1 MPAVTN
7 HSDNE
12 ASKSKS
18 KAKSAPVEDNGAES
32 ESDGGEGGSEYEI
45 EEVLDAKRGYFPDGR
60 MGYFVKWKGYS
71 HNDNSWVDELDAGN
85 AIDLVNEYW
94 RLNPGKRKGAAPR
107 KSVEKKSSPKKARKS
122 AAPDDTS
129 DAETVSTKK
138 RGRKSAA
145 AKKLDSDEEMEVD
158 EVAET
163 RAPKKARKS
172 QASKP
177 KPREKTPEEEGKII
191 GNMHDYMHM
200 KIWEGLVKSV
210 DTVERESEDGQLV
223 VYFTLTTGEAV
234 KEESTI
240 CKERFPRKLLDFYE
254 SNLRWRSVEEKSP

>member
-1 MPAVTN
+1 
-7 HSDNE
+7 
-12 ASKSKS
+12 
-18 KAKSAPVEDNGAES
+18 
-32 ESDGGEGGSEYEI
+32 
-45 EEVLDAKRGYFPDGR
+45 

-71 HNDNSWVDELDAGN
+71 HNDNSWVDELDAGCVHPRRESSSMLIHYPYRN

-94 RLNPGKRKGAAPR
+94 RLNPGKKKGAVPR

-145 AKKLDSDEEMEVD
+145 AKKADSDEEMEVD

-163 RAPKKARKS
+163 RAPKKARKV

-191 GNMHDYMHM
+191 GNMQDYMHM
-200 KIWEGLVKSV
+200 KSWEGLVKSV

-223 VYFTLTTGEAV
+223 VYFTLYV
-234 KEESTI
+234 LFISHSLPCSTR
-240 CKERFPRKLLDFYE
+240 CVMQND
-254 SNLRWRSVEEKSP
+254 W

>member
-1 MPAVTN
+1 
-7 HSDNE
+7 
-12 ASKSKS
+12 
-18 KAKSAPVEDNGAES
+18 
-32 ESDGGEGGSEYEI
+32 
-45 EEVLDAKRGYFPDGR
+45 

-71 HNDNSWVDELDAGN
+71 HNDNSWVDELDAGCVLSSRESSSMLIYYPCRN

-94 RLNPGKRKGAAPR
+94 KQNPGKKKGAVPR
-107 KSVEKKSSPKKARKS
+107 KSTEKRSSPKKSRKS
-122 AAPDDTS
+122 AAPEDTS

-145 AKKLDSDEEMEVD
+145 AKKVDSDVEMDVD
-158 EVAET
+158 EVVET

-177 KPREKTPEEEGKII
+177 KPIEKTPEEEGKII

-200 KIWEGLVKSV
+200 KNWEGLVRSV

-223 VYFTLTTGEAV
+223 VYFTLYV
-234 KEESTI
+234 H
-240 CKERFPRKLLDFYE
+240 FLF
-254 SNLRWRSVEEKSP
+254 N